1 MKKTRRRKETTNTVN
16 ETLHL
21 LNVAAKSWIDEYINR
36 YDQDKQQE

>member
-21 LNVAAKSWIDEYINR
+21 LNVAAKS
-36 YDQDKQQE
+36 